1 MLEISYSRIL
11 RMAIPLMASSFIQ
24 SVVML
29 TDSSFLSR
37 YDTISFD
44 AAGNGGLLYVT
55 LYVAI
60 MGMSDGSQ
68 ILMARRIGEQKE
80 SILPQIMGSAMFIN
94 TIIAIILFTAS
105 YMLLPQL
112 IDYWTEN
119 KLIAE
124 QEIKFVQIRSY
135 GLFFSMIALVLNAYF
150 MAIGRTG
157 IVLIS
162 SVIIATTNIFL
173 DYSLIF
179 GNFGLPE
186 MGLEGAAIASDC
198 ADLAG
203 LLFMLAAVSITPFAK
218 KVRLI
223 HNLKIT
229 GHSIKNLF
237 RMGSPIMLQ
246 GLVALITWTI
256 FFIWIEQMGTHEL
269 TVSQNIRSLYF
280 LSFVP
285 VWGFAATTKTY
296 ISQYVGSKQFDKV
309 SIIQRKIQYLTL
321 GFLFLLLHGTI
332 FYPEYLVSIV
342 NNNPLYIKDS
352 AEILRFISGSLFI
365 FGFFSVYFNSISG
378 MGNTSYTF
386 IIEVISVGVYIASS
400 YLFIKVFEWDIF
412 YVWIVEYIYFITL
425 GLLSIGYLR
434 FFNWK
439 KVKYD

>member
-11 RMAIPLMASSFIQ
+11 KMAIPLMASSFIQ
-24 SVVML
+24 SIVML
-29 TDSSFLSR
+29 TDSAFLSR
-37 YDTISFD
+37 YNTISFD

-55 LYVAI
+55 MYVAV

-68 ILMARRIGEQKE
+68 ILMARRIGEKKE

-94 TIIAIILFTAS
+94 TIIATILFTAS
-105 YMLLPQL
+105 YSLLPQL
-112 IDYWTEN
+112 INYWTDN

-124 QEIKFVQIRSY
+124 QEIDFVQIRSY

-157 IVLIS
+157 IVMVS
-162 SVIIATTNIFL
+162 SVVIAVTNILL

-179 GNFGLPE
+179 GNLGLPE
-186 MGLEGAAIASDC
+186 MGLEGAAVASVF
-198 ADLAG
+198 ADAAG
-203 LLFMLAAVSITPFAK
+203 LLFMTAAVSITPFAK

-223 HNLKIT
+223 HNFRIT
-229 GHSIKNLF
+229 MHSIKNLIK
-237 RMGSPIMLQ
+237 MGTPMMLQ

-296 ISQYVGSKQFDKV
+296 ISQYVGSKQYDKV
-309 SIIQRKIQYLTL
+309 SEIQRKIQYLTL
-321 GFLFLLLHGTI
+321 AFLFILLHGTI
-332 FYPEYLVSIV
+332 FYPEFMVSIV

-378 MGNTSYTF
+378 MGNTKFTF
-386 IIEVISVGVYIASS
+386 IIEVISVAIYIISS

-412 YVWIVEYIYFITL
+412 YVWIVEYIYFICL
-425 GLLSIGYLR
+425 GLLSLGYLR

-439 KVKYD
+439 KIKYD